1 MATLTIKPNER
12 VTFRVMHEDDHVAVV
27 SKPPGVVTM
36 PGLGHDDDSLLNGM
50 FAKWG
55 PRLQNLGRARDFGLL
70 HRLDRDTSGLV
81 MVALTPGAYD
91 ALRRAF
97 EKREVQK
104 FYWAVCRSAPKR
116 ATGVVRK
123 PLEEFQGVMG
133 EDTRTRKLCRIG
145 SAGKEAL
152 TAFRVLSASRKGA
165 LLECRPV
172 TGRLHQVR
180 VHLASLGAAILG
192 DDAYGPS
199 EVRRAA
205 PRLALHAHRLA
216 FTHPITGERIDV
228 KSAWPADLR
237 RLLLRLGLERPD
249 LRKPVREEP
258 SGGVERGHEVD
269 DD

>member
-1 MATLTIKPNER
+1 MATLSIKPNER
-12 VTFRVMHEDDHVAVV
+12 VTFRVLHEDDHVAIV

-50 FAKWG
+50 FARWG
-55 PRLQNLGRARDFGLL
+55 SRLQNLGKARDFGLL

-81 MVALTPGAYD
+81 LVALTPGAYD

-97 EKREVQK
+97 ERREVQK
-104 FYWAVCRSAPKR
+104 FYWAVCRTAPKR
-116 ATGVVRK
+116 ASGVVRK

-133 EDTRTRKLCRIG
+133 EDTRTRKLSRIG
-145 SAGKEAL
+145 NAGKEAL
-152 TAFRVLSASRKGA
+152 TAFRVLCATPKGA

-199 EVRRAA
+199 EVRRAS
-205 PRLALHAHRLA
+205 PRLALHAHRLSFA
-216 FTHPITGERIDV
+216 HPVTGEKIDV
-228 KSAWPADLR
+228 KSPWPADLR
-237 RLLLRLGLERPD
+237 RLLARLGLARPD
-249 LRKPVREEP
+249 LKNAVQGGV
-258 SGGVERGHEVD
+258 SGGVQGAHEVD